1 MVKNSNPP
9 ILQVDQLS
17 VVVEDKQVV
26 NQFSLELKPAECH
39 VLMGPNG
46 SGKSSLA
53 NALAGHPQYQ
63 VTHGTVILGNLDL
76 LTLSPD
82 ERALQGLML
91 AFQNPIEVPGLK
103 VWQFLWQAYQQ
114 HFAQKRPNQGKKITK
129 ALEFIQYLEQ
139 LMKQVGLPPEMLKR
153 GLNEGFSGGEKK
165 RLELLQL
172 LTLEPRVAILDE
184 TDSGLD
190 LDAIKI
196 VGKVIAQLQKK
207 YQTACL
213 VITHYQRLLANIK
226 PDKLHI
232 LINGQVVRTGG
243 AELVKE
249 IEQSG
254 YAQFKVNKNTQD

>member
-1 MVKNSNPP
+1 MAKNSNPP
-9 ILQVDQLS
+9 ILQIKQLA
-17 VVVEDKQVV
+17 VQVEDKQVV
-26 NQFSLELKPAECH
+26 NHFSLELKPAECH

-53 NALAGHPQYQ
+53 NALAGHPLYQ
-63 VTHGTVILGNLDL
+63 VTHGTVLLSNLDL
-76 LTLSPD
+76 LSMSPD
-82 ERALQGLML
+82 ERALHGLIL
-91 AFQNPIEVPGLK
+91 AFQNPVEVPGLK

-114 HFAQKRPNQGKKITK
+114 HFAQKQPKQGKKITK
-129 ALEFIQYLEQ
+129 ALEFIQYLEL
-139 LMKQVGLPPEMLKR
+139 LMKQIGLPPEMLKR

-172 LTLEPRVAILDE
+172 LTLEPKVAILDE

-196 VGKVIAQLQKK
+196 VGKVIAQLQKQ

-232 LINGQVVRTGG
+232 LINGQIVRSGG
-243 AELVKE
+243 ADLVKE
-249 IEQSG
+249 IEQFG
-254 YAQFKVNKNTQD
+254 YDQFKVNKNTQD